1 MASIQRKF
9 QDLIYLVS
17 GRQKRGKGRPAAAG
31 GGLIGSQDPILPV
44 GRPGY
49 RNRHLLD
56 LPENVLRPIMM
67 DRSLSLELCEF
78 ITWSP
83 EMVTSMTILAQNIF
97 QEETGAIGSWK
108 IRTKNP
114 DGTPMENPPH
124 PNVVAIAENLRTRYN
139 GRVPVLGGERLEEA
153 AWCIVKGDVFMEL
166 QIEKEGIGRND
177 WGISNS
183 IYLPSF
189 SMFINANEQGQIEE
203 YRQQSKIEPLS
214 DDRIWSGYDIAKIL
228 HFKHRGG
235 NQRYGVSRAFAQIDN
250 WRKYKSS
257 SQRLEESA
265 STLLG
270 FWLHEAPPE
279 VGTEWRQAYRSEF
292 EALLSESPYV
302 TNVYLP
308 HGADVRRTSSPTP
321 SLTPLLAEHTLNR
334 YGCCLP
340 GVPIYYIP
348 GLGVETGSGSKELS
362 NSPAL
367 NYARLIAHTRSILGD
382 QLRQA
387 VALEV
392 VLNYGY
398 QFWLE
403 NSDIEFDWPY
413 FEAIVQPG
421 ILPNNPIKS
430 DPIETEDKEAEAKE
444 KFVNLNADI
453 AKTVIE
459 EKRNQ
464 LPFLG

>member
-1 MASIQRKF
+1 MASLQQKF
-9 QDLIYLVS
+9 SDLIYLVS
-17 GRQKRGKGRPAAAG
+17 GRQRRGRGRPAAG
-31 GGLIGSQDPILPV
+31 GSGLIGSQDPILPV
-44 GRPGY
+44 GRGGRY
-49 RNRHLLD
+49 NNQLFD
-56 LPENVLRPIMM
+56 IPENVYRPIMM
-67 DRSLSLELCEF
+67 DRGLALELCEF
-78 ITWSP
+78 LSWSP

-108 IRTKNP
+108 IRTKKS
-114 DGTPMENPPH
+114 DGTPLEHKPH
-124 PNVVAIAENLRTRYN
+124 PNVVAIAENLRKRYN
-139 GRVPVLGGERLEEA
+139 GGIPVLGGQRLEEA
-153 AWCIVKGDVFMEL
+153 AWCIAKGDVFAEL
-166 QIEKEGIGRND
+166 EITKEGIGRND
-177 WGISNS
+177 YGISNS

-189 SMFINANEQGQIEE
+189 SMFVNTDQQGRIEE
-203 YRQQSKIEPLS
+203 YRQQSNVAPNA
-214 DDRIWSGYDIAKIL
+214 DDRVWKDYDIAKIL

-235 NQRYGVSRAFAQIDN
+235 NQRYGVSRAFAQIES

-257 SQRLEESA
+257 SRRIEESA

-270 FWLHEAPPE
+270 FWVHEAPAE

-292 EALLSESPYV
+292 EAMLSESDYV
-302 TNVYLP
+302 TNIYLP
-308 HGADVRRTSSPTP
+308 NGADVRRTSSPTP

-334 YGCCLP
+334 YGCCLA
-340 GVPIYYIP
+340 GVPVYYIP
-348 GLGVETGSGSKELS
+348 GLGLESGASKELA

-367 NYARLIAHTRSILGD
+367 NYARLISHTRSILGD
-382 QLRQA
+382 RLRQA

-398 QFWLE
+398 EFWLE

-421 ILPNNPIKS
+421 ILPNDPSKS
-430 DPIETEDKEAEAKE
+430 DPKATADKEAEAKD
-444 KFVNLNADI
+444 KFVNLNAET
-453 AKTVIE
+453 ARTVIE